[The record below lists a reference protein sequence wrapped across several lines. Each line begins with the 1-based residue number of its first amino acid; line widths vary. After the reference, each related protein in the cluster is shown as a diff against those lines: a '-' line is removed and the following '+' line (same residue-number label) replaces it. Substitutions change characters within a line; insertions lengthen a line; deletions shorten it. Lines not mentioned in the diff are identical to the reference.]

1 MGSLRSPGWSAA
13 APGELFIQPAA
24 HREFTECELGTV
36 ALSSFSLWSVG
47 HNVQMPG
54 KIRIILVVR
63 AEGCREKKQEFSWCV
78 QEDFPG
84 ESDDQSRTLK
94 E

>member
-1 MGSLRSPGWSAA
+1 MGKLRSPGWSAA

-47 HNVQMPG
+47 HNVKMHG
-54 KIRIILVVR
+54 KIRIILAVR
-63 AEGCREKKQEFSWCV
+63 AECCRKKRQEFSWCD
-78 QEDFPG
+78 QEVFPE